1 MWDITGSLLLFK
13 SIQLSCTSL
22 PPDPS
27 LPHTLSLS
35 PSLPLSLSLSLPP
48 FLFPSLLLSPL
59 SLSLWCFYM
68 LLLIYALIS
77 PITYFN
83 WLYPLLS
90 SICPSI
96 AGCRN
101 TLTLTLLA
109 IARRS
114 AKLSYLLTFI
124 TASCW
129 RLQSRQLSWHSSLI
143 FTAHLWWWTFIS
155 HLFRLCS
162 WLASI
167 CLFCRMHRLSHTLGK
182 MFQQSP
188 ALCWRSSP
196 PNSCRMHRLSH
207 IQQDVPAKLC
217 LLLTFITP

>member
-1 MWDITGSLLLFK
+1 MTK
-13 SIQLSCTSL
+13 Q
-22 PPDPS
+22 
-27 LPHTLSLS
+27 H
-35 PSLPLSLSLSLPP
+35 LSLSLSLPGSLRP
-48 FLFPSLLLSPL
+48 FLPPSPSLPLPPLPPFLSPSPSLPSSFPPSFSLPSL

-155 HLFRLCS
+155 HLFCLCS
-162 WLASI
+162 LLASI

-196 PNSCRMHRLSH
+196 PNSCRMHGLSH
-207 IQQDVPAKLC
+207 DVPAKLC